1 MKNTIEI
8 ELKLINYDEIMNQL
22 KKMKKLIDEI
32 CNDEDAIKI
41 TESLM
46 ELVIENKEDR
56 SSIKLNP
63 DGTITCL
70 VSKKD

>member
-8 ELKLINYDEIMNQL
+8 ELKLINYDEIMNQI

-32 CNDEDAIKI
+32 CNDEEEKKI

>member
-8 ELKLINYDEIMNQL
+8 ELKLTNYDEIMNQL
-22 KKMKKLIDEI
+22 KDMKKLIDEI
-32 CNDEDAIKI
+32 CNDENEI
-41 TESLM
+41 TDSLM
-46 ELVIENKEDR
+46 ELVVENKEDR

-63 DGTITCL
+63 DGTITCS

>member
-70 VSKKD
+70 VSKKE

>member
-1 MKNTIEI
+1 
-8 ELKLINYDEIMNQL
+8 
-22 KKMKKLIDEI
+22 MKKLIDEI

>member
-8 ELKLINYDEIMNQL
+8 ELKLINYDEIMNQN